1 MAFWRP
7 FGSVCSTARSRGI
20 RDFSQTKTHRRRPK
34 FILGGISFMA
44 GVAEIAVV
52 KIGGSI
58 LTNLAAYRR
67 AAIFVRGLLKEHPAE
82 RFVVVVS
89 AQEGAT
95 DSLERVAKKIQA
107 TPNVAA
113 QDLLWSTGE
122 TRSVALLAMH
132 LEKLGVAAAP
142 LNIHEA
148 GLLLPETEREAG
160 RIHLHG
166 GRLSGVLADFRV
178 AVVPGF
184 FATNAASQIVSLG
197 RGGSDLTAVL
207 LAEGLRACRCELIKD
222 VPGYFTA
229 DPHQDSA
236 ARHIPFLSFEQALSM
251 AQDGCN
257 LVQRQAIEAAAR
269 CGIPLVIRS
278 VQKNTSAS
286 RIAHG
291 LTPAEQ
297 VMDEGSVVEVV
308 GFESMTD

>member
-1 MAFWRP
+1 MP
-7 FGSVCSTARSRGI
+7 QGSSQSLEPARGR
-20 RDFSQTKTHRRRPK
+20 
-34 FILGGISFMA
+34 
-44 GVAEIAVV
+44 EIAVV

-58 LTNLAAYRR
+58 LINAGAYRR
-67 AAIFVRGLLKEHPAE
+67 AAIFVRSMLRANPEE

-95 DSLERVAKKIQA
+95 DSLERSARKIHRE
-107 TPNVAA
+107 PNSAA
-113 QDLLWSTGE
+113 RDLLWSTGE
-122 TRSVALLAMH
+122 IRSVALLTLH
-132 LEKLGVAAAP
+132 LEALGVHAAP

-148 GLLLPETEREAG
+148 GLTLPETVREAG
-160 RIHLHG
+160 HVRLNA
-166 GRLSGVLADFRV
+166 GRLAGVLADFPV

-236 ARHIPFLSFEQALSM
+236 ARHIPFLSFEQAISM
-251 AQDGCN
+251 AAEGCN

-269 CGIPLVIRS
+269 CALPLVIRS
-278 VQKNTSAS
+278 VRRNTTVS
-286 RIAHG
+286 RIAQALAG
-291 LTPAEQ
+291 ADAVEREQ
-297 VMDEGSVVEVV
+297 TAV
-308 GFESMTD
+308 GARR

>member
-1 MAFWRP
+1 MP
-7 FGSVCSTARSRGI
+7 QGSSQSLEPARGR
-20 RDFSQTKTHRRRPK
+20 
-34 FILGGISFMA
+34 
-44 GVAEIAVV
+44 EIAVV

-58 LTNLAAYRR
+58 LINAGAYRR
-67 AAIFVRGLLKEHPAE
+67 AAIFVRSMLRANPEE

-95 DSLERVAKKIQA
+95 DSLERSARKIHREPNSA
-107 TPNVAA
+107 TR
-113 QDLLWSTGE
+113 DLLWSTGE
-122 TRSVALLAMH
+122 IRSVALLTLH
-132 LEKLGVAAAP
+132 LEALGVHAAP

-148 GLLLPETEREAG
+148 GLTLPETVREAG
-160 RIHLHG
+160 HIRLNA
-166 GRLSGVLADFRV
+166 GRLAGVLADFPV

-236 ARHIPFLSFEQALSM
+236 ARHIPFLSFEQAISM
-251 AQDGCN
+251 AAEGCN

-269 CGIPLVIRS
+269 CALPLVIRS
-278 VQKNTSAS
+278 VRRNTTVS
-286 RIAHG
+286 RIAQALAG
-291 LTPAEQ
+291 ADAVEREQ
-297 VMDEGSVVEVV
+297 TAV
-308 GFESMTD
+308 GARR

>member
-1 MAFWRP
+1 MP
-7 FGSVCSTARSRGI
+7 QGSSQSLEPARGR
-20 RDFSQTKTHRRRPK
+20 
-34 FILGGISFMA
+34 
-44 GVAEIAVV
+44 EIAVV

-58 LTNLAAYRR
+58 LINAGAYRR
-67 AAIFVRGLLKEHPAE
+67 AAIFVRSMLRANPEE

-95 DSLERVAKKIQA
+95 DSLERSARKIHRE
-107 TPNVAA
+107 PNSAA
-113 QDLLWSTGE
+113 RDLLWSTGE
-122 TRSVALLAMH
+122 IRSVALLTLH
-132 LEKLGVAAAP
+132 LEALGVHAAP

-148 GLLLPETEREAG
+148 GLTLPETVREAG
-160 RIHLHG
+160 HIRLNA
-166 GRLSGVLADFRV
+166 GRLAGVLADFPV

-236 ARHIPFLSFEQALSM
+236 ARHIPFLSFEQAISM
-251 AQDGCN
+251 AAEGCN

-269 CGIPLVIRS
+269 
-278 VQKNTSAS
+278 A
-286 RIAHG
+286 A
-291 LTPAEQ
+291 
-297 VMDEGSVVEVV
+297 
-308 GFESMTD
+308 

>member
-1 MAFWRP
+1 MHIYMP
-7 FGSVCSTARSRGI
+7 QCSVQSLEPARGR
-20 RDFSQTKTHRRRPK
+20 
-34 FILGGISFMA
+34 
-44 GVAEIAVV
+44 EIAVV

-58 LTNLAAYRR
+58 LVNAGAYRR
-67 AAIFVRGLLKEHPAE
+67 AAIFVRSMLRANPEE

-95 DSLERVAKKIQA
+95 DSLERSARKIHRE
-107 TPNVAA
+107 PNSAA
-113 QDLLWSTGE
+113 RDLLWSTGE
-122 TRSVALLAMH
+122 IRSVALLTLH
-132 LEKLGVAAAP
+132 LEALGVHAAP

-148 GLLLPETEREAG
+148 GLTLPETVREAG
-160 RIHLHG
+160 HIRLNA
-166 GRLSGVLADFRV
+166 GRLAGVLADFPV

-236 ARHIPFLSFEQALSM
+236 ARHIPFLSFEQAISM
-251 AQDGCN
+251 AAEGCN

-269 CGIPLVIRS
+269 CALPLVIRS
-278 VQKNTSAS
+278 VRRNTTVS
-286 RIAHG
+286 RIAQALAG
-291 LTPAEQ
+291 ADAVEREQ
-297 VMDEGSVVEVV
+297 TAV
-308 GFESMTD
+308 GARR

>member
-1 MAFWRP
+1 MAEVAGNHSHQNSGAHAAQRN
-7 FGSVCSTARSRGI
+7 GAGASIAR
-20 RDFSQTKTHRRRPK
+20 
-34 FILGGISFMA
+34 
-44 GVAEIAVV
+44 EIAVV

-58 LTNLAAYRR
+58 LTNAAAYRR
-67 AAIFVRGLLKEHPAE
+67 AAIFVRGLLKAHPAE

-95 DSLERVAKKIQA
+95 DSLERVAKKICA
-107 TPNVAA
+107 TAGGAA

-122 TRSVALLAMH
+122 IRSVALLALH

-229 DPHQDSA
+229 DPHKDVA
-236 ARHIPFLSFEQALSM
+236 ARHIPFLSFEQAITM
-251 AQDGCN
+251 AAEGCN

-269 CGIPLVIRS
+269 CGLPLVIRS
-278 VQKNTSAS
+278 VRKNSTVS
-286 RIAHG
+286 RIAQA
-291 LTPAEQ
+291 LVEAERF
-297 VMDEGSVVEVV
+297 EGEASAV
-308 GFESMTD
+308 GAHR

>member
-1 MAFWRP
+1 MP
-7 FGSVCSTARSRGI
+7 QGSAQSLEPARGR
-20 RDFSQTKTHRRRPK
+20 
-34 FILGGISFMA
+34 
-44 GVAEIAVV
+44 EIAVV

-58 LTNLAAYRR
+58 LVNAGAYRR
-67 AAIFVRGLLKEHPAE
+67 AAIFVRSMLRANPEE

-95 DSLERVAKKIQA
+95 DSLERSARKIHREPNSA
-107 TPNVAA
+107 TR
-113 QDLLWSTGE
+113 DLLWSTGE
-122 TRSVALLAMH
+122 IRSVALLTLH
-132 LEKLGVAAAP
+132 LEALGVHAAP

-148 GLLLPETEREAG
+148 GLTLPETVREAG
-160 RIHLHG
+160 HIRLNA
-166 GRLSGVLADFRV
+166 GRLAGVLADFPV

-236 ARHIPFLSFEQALSM
+236 ARHIPFLSFEQAISM
-251 AQDGCN
+251 AAEGCN

-269 CGIPLVIRS
+269 CALPLVIRS
-278 VQKNTSAS
+278 VRRNTTVS
-286 RIAHG
+286 RIAQALAG
-291 LTPAEQ
+291 ADAVEREQ
-297 VMDEGSVVEVV
+297 TAV
-308 GFESMTD
+308 GARR

>member
-1 MAFWRP
+1 MAEVAGNHSHQNSGAHAAQRN
-7 FGSVCSTARSRGI
+7 GAGASIAR
-20 RDFSQTKTHRRRPK
+20 
-34 FILGGISFMA
+34 
-44 GVAEIAVV
+44 EIAVV

-58 LTNLAAYRR
+58 LTNAAAYRR
-67 AAIFVRGLLKEHPAE
+67 AAIFVRGLLKAHPAE

-95 DSLERVAKKIQA
+95 DSLERVAKKICA
-107 TPNVAA
+107 TAGGAA

-122 TRSVALLAMH
+122 IRSVALLALH

-229 DPHQDSA
+229 DPHKDVCRATYSLPEF
-236 ARHIPFLSFEQALSM
+236 RTSDN
-251 AQDGCN
+251 DGGRR
-257 LVQRQAIEAAAR
+257 LQSGAAA
-269 CGIPLVIRS
+269 GDRS
-278 VQKNTSAS
+278 GGAM
-286 RIAHG
+286 RIAAG
-291 LTPAEQ
+291 DSQRAEEF
-297 VMDEGSVVEVV
+297 DGEPDRAGV
-308 GFESMTD
+308 GRSGTV

>member
-1 MAFWRP
+1 MP
-7 FGSVCSTARSRGI
+7 QGSSQSLEPARGR
-20 RDFSQTKTHRRRPK
+20 
-34 FILGGISFMA
+34 
-44 GVAEIAVV
+44 EIAVV

-58 LTNLAAYRR
+58 LINTGAYRR
-67 AAIFVRGLLKEHPAE
+67 AAIFVRRMLRANPEE

-95 DSLERVAKKIQA
+95 DSLERSARKIHRE
-107 TPNVAA
+107 PNSAA
-113 QDLLWSTGE
+113 RDLLWSTGE
-122 TRSVALLAMH
+122 IRSVALLTLH
-132 LEKLGVAAAP
+132 LEALGVHAAP

-148 GLLLPETEREAG
+148 GLTLPETVREAG
-160 RIHLHG
+160 HIRLNA
-166 GRLSGVLADFRV
+166 GRLAGVLADFPV

-236 ARHIPFLSFEQALSM
+236 ARHIPFLSFEQAISM
-251 AQDGCN
+251 AAEGCN

-269 CGIPLVIRS
+269 CALPLVIRS
-278 VQKNTSAS
+278 VRRNTTVS
-286 RIAHG
+286 RIAQALAG
-291 LTPAEQ
+291 ADAVEREQ
-297 VMDEGSVVEVV
+297 TAV
-308 GFESMTD
+308 GARR

>member
-1 MAFWRP
+1 MP
-7 FGSVCSTARSRGI
+7 QGSAQSLEPARGR
-20 RDFSQTKTHRRRPK
+20 
-34 FILGGISFMA
+34 
-44 GVAEIAVV
+44 EIAVV

-58 LTNLAAYRR
+58 LVNAGAYRR
-67 AAIFVRGLLKEHPAE
+67 AAIFVRSMLRANPEE

-95 DSLERVAKKIQA
+95 DSLERSARKIHRE
-107 TPNVAA
+107 PNSAA
-113 QDLLWSTGE
+113 RDLLWSTGE
-122 TRSVALLAMH
+122 IRSVALLTLH
-132 LEKLGVAAAP
+132 LEALGVHAAP

-148 GLLLPETEREAG
+148 GLTLPETVREAG
-160 RIHLHG
+160 HIRLNA
-166 GRLSGVLADFRV
+166 GRLAGVLADFPV

-236 ARHIPFLSFEQALSM
+236 ARHIPFLSFEQAISM
-251 AQDGCN
+251 AAEGCN

-269 CGIPLVIRS
+269 CALPLVIRS
-278 VQKNTSAS
+278 VRRNTTVS
-286 RIAHG
+286 RIAQALAG
-291 LTPAEQ
+291 ADAVEREQ
-297 VMDEGSVVEVV
+297 TAV
-308 GFESMTD
+308 GARR

>member
-1 MAFWRP
+1 MHIYMP
-7 FGSVCSTARSRGI
+7 QGSAQSLEPARGR
-20 RDFSQTKTHRRRPK
+20 
-34 FILGGISFMA
+34 
-44 GVAEIAVV
+44 EIAVV

-58 LTNLAAYRR
+58 LINAGAYRR
-67 AAIFVRGLLKEHPAE
+67 AAIFVRSMLRANPEE

-95 DSLERVAKKIQA
+95 DSLERSARKIHREPNSA
-107 TPNVAA
+107 TR
-113 QDLLWSTGE
+113 DLLWSIGE
-122 TRSVALLAMH
+122 IRSVALLTLH
-132 LEKLGVAAAP
+132 LEALGVHAAP

-148 GLLLPETEREAG
+148 GLTLPETVREAG
-160 RIHLHG
+160 HIRLNA
-166 GRLSGVLADFRV
+166 GRLAGVLADFPV

-236 ARHIPFLSFEQALSM
+236 ARHIPFLSFEQAISM
-251 AQDGCN
+251 AAEGCN

-269 CGIPLVIRS
+269 CALPLVIRS
-278 VQKNTSAS
+278 VRRNTTVS
-286 RIAHG
+286 RIAQALAG
-291 LTPAEQ
+291 ADAVEREQ
-297 VMDEGSVVEVV
+297 TAV
-308 GFESMTD
+308 GARR

>member
-1 MAFWRP
+1 MHIYMP
-7 FGSVCSTARSRGI
+7 QGSSQSLEPARGR
-20 RDFSQTKTHRRRPK
+20 
-34 FILGGISFMA
+34 
-44 GVAEIAVV
+44 EIAVV

-58 LTNLAAYRR
+58 LINTGAYRR
-67 AAIFVRGLLKEHPAE
+67 AAIFVRRMLRANPEE

-95 DSLERVAKKIQA
+95 DSLERSARKIHRE
-107 TPNVAA
+107 PKSAA
-113 QDLLWSTGE
+113 RDLLWSTGE
-122 TRSVALLAMH
+122 IRSVALLTLH
-132 LEKLGVAAAP
+132 LEALGVHAAP

-148 GLLLPETEREAG
+148 GLTLPETVREAG
-160 RIHLHG
+160 HIRLNA
-166 GRLSGVLADFRV
+166 GRLAGVLADFPV

-236 ARHIPFLSFEQALSM
+236 ARHIPFLSFEQAISM
-251 AQDGCN
+251 AAEGCN

-269 CGIPLVIRS
+269 CALPLVIRS
-278 VQKNTSAS
+278 VRRNTTVS
-286 RIAHG
+286 RIAQALAG
-291 LTPAEQ
+291 ADAVEREQ
-297 VMDEGSVVEVV
+297 TAV
-308 GFESMTD
+308 GARR